1 MEELMNKENT
11 VITYTDY
18 RQYKAELDA
27 ELEKSAES
35 FIRIGY
41 LLKVAR
47 DTGILKESGYASV
60 NEFAQKEYGLDKTQ
74 VSRFMRINDRFSK
87 DGYAETL
94 KEEYKG
100 FGYAKLSI
108 MLQLPDSINEELS
121 PEYSKT
127 EIQAIKDEC
136 DEEEKITDL
145 EVMMEKRDE
154 VQQELDGILQKVVY
168 QIGKEDSRL
177 YAILWESLMANNE
190 QEREFMEHLAPS
202 GMKTYS
208 IRIPGTGRMM
218 LMIKESEE
226 EVKLLNVR
234 EPEDKRI
241 FKRTELVE
249 AFRSI
254 FLNGD
259 AKTSWERT
267 YGEQF
272 PEEKKEVA
280 PVQPKKESKV
290 VKAKP
295 ADKLKEKADKVQDA
309 AVKEEKDM
317 TLHDV
322 EKSIPEPEQVQE
334 EETGQQEKAE
344 EAAVNEEEGQIE
356 GQSEISDFPEYMPEK
371 EENLIDKQMELQ
383 KRAYELVKMTLVT
396 RIEIWRDKQ
405 MPLEAVQKSKQSAE
419 ELLEIFEEIE
429 KIANMG

>member
-108 MLQLPDSINEELS
+108 MLQLPDSLNEELS

-145 EVMMEKRDE
+145 EVMMEKKDE
-154 VQQELDGILQKVVY
+154 EQEELDGMLQKVAY
-168 QIGKEDSRL
+168 QIGKEDSSL
-177 YAILWESLMANNE
+177 YEILWESLIANNE
-190 QEREFMEHLAPS
+190 QEKEFMEHLAPS
-202 GMKTYS
+202 GIKAYS

-295 ADKLKEKADKVQDA
+295 VDKPKEKAYKVQDA

-322 EKSIPEPEQVQE
+322 EKSIPEPEPVQEE

-344 EAAVNEEEGQIE
+344 EAAVNEEGQIE
-356 GQSEISDFPEYMPEK
+356 GQSEISDFPEYMPDK
-371 EENLIDKQMELQ
+371 EENLMEKQMELQ

-405 MPLEAVQKSKQSAE
+405 MPLEAVQKSKQSVR

-429 KIANMG
+429 KISNMG

>member
-145 EVMMEKRDE
+145 EVMMEKKDE
-154 VQQELDGILQKVVY
+154 AQEEIDGMLQKVAY
-168 QIGKEDSRL
+168 QIGKEDSSL
-177 YAILWESLMANNE
+177 YEILWESLIANNE
-190 QEREFMEHLAPS
+190 QEKEFMEHLAPS

-295 ADKLKEKADKVQDA
+295 ADKPKEKKEDKVQDA

-322 EKSIPEPEQVQE
+322 EKSIPEPVQA

-344 EAAVNEEEGQIE
+344 EVEANEEEQIE
-356 GQSEISDFPEYMPEK
+356 GQSEISDFPEYMPDK
-371 EENLIDKQMELQ
+371 EENLLEKQMELQ